1 MEVLQHVLQSTQPS
15 GACKI
20 EQKDL
25 SSARPDKEIITS
37 SDMSTQCCVGPRYII
52 TRSAS
57 TQAPEAPVVSTPVPV
72 KTFCDIGIQVGPS
85 GNQHETK
92 LDSHTQD
99 DKMKTN
105 SNDTNLGCRAKPIV
119 LVPSDS
125 VKPGPSV
132 LFHYLLAY
140 AHPVGIDHTNKRK
153 RDDSDDDTG
162 NPDCKHKPTVFEEV
176 YPSDEEPSNDPPSSP
191 LTLVDLNDQ
200 EYVYEISDNAA
211 SSPDNSDAELES
223 EVQNEQKF
231 IVFESCLKVKLTLN
245 LKHVIS
251 PKTSQE
257 PLLQANKNL
266 FVNTGPGLTDNVLT
280 KEWVTGRKPQV
291 PAEMLFSVV
300 KFH

>member
-1 MEVLQHVLQSTQPS
+1 MEVLQHVLQSTQPA

-37 SDMSTQCCVGPRYII
+37 SDMSTQCCVGP
-52 TRSAS
+52 
-57 TQAPEAPVVSTPVPV
+57 
-72 KTFCDIGIQVGPS
+72 
-85 GNQHETK
+85 
-92 LDSHTQD
+92 
-99 DKMKTN
+99 
-105 SNDTNLGCRAKPIV
+105 RAKPIV

-153 RDDSDDDTG
+153 RDYSDDDTD
-162 NPDCKHKPTVFEEV
+162 NPDCKHKPTVFEQV

-191 LTLVDLNDQ
+191 LTLDDLNDQ
-200 EYVYEISDNAA
+200 EYVYEVSDNAG

-231 IVFESCLKVKLTLN
+231 IVFKSCLN
-245 LKHVIS
+245 M
-251 PKTSQE
+251 TSRT
-257 PLLQANKNL
+257 P
-266 FVNTGPGLTDNVLT
+266 
-280 KEWVTGRKPQV
+280 
-291 PAEMLFSVV
+291 
-300 KFH
+300 